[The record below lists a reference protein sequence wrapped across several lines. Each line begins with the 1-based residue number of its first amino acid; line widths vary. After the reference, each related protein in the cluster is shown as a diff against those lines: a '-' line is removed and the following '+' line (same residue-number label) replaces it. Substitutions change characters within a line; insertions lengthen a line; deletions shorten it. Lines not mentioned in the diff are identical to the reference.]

1 MKRISTLVAL
11 ALLLS
16 VSAIAQDK
24 AAKPAPEA
32 KPAEGAAKPAAL
44 PSADEVLEKYIKAI
58 GGKEA
63 IEKMT
68 SRVSI
73 GTMEIEAMNMS
84 GSVQMFEKAPNKN
97 AMVLELPG
105 FGKINNV
112 YDGSKGYATDP
123 MSGLREL
130 SGAELAAAQREADIY
145 APLNMKKNY
154 KSLVVK
160 SKEKVGAADAYLVIA
175 TPNEGEAEKMYFDAN
190 TGLLIRQDSER
201 ESPQGKMAVEMYLDD
216 YKVVGGLK
224 FPHSVRQVTPMFS
237 ATIKLTEVKVNVP
250 VEDTHFAKPSGN

>member
-84 GSVQMFEKAPNKN
+84 GSMQMFEKAPNKS
-97 AMVLELPG
+97 AMVIELPG
-105 FGKINNV
+105 VGKFNEV
-112 YDGSKGYATDP
+112 FDGSKAYASDP
-123 MSGLREL
+123 MSGFREKT
-130 SGAELAAAQREADIY
+130 GAEFATAQRDADIH

-160 SKEKVGAADAYLVIA
+160 SKEKVGTADAYLMIA
-175 TPNEGEAEKMYFDAN
+175 TPAEGEAEKLYFDASS
-190 TGLLIRQDSER
+190 GLLIRQDTER
-201 ESPQGKMAVEMYLDD
+201 EGPQGKMAVEMYFED
-216 YKVVGGLK
+216 YKVIEGLK
-224 FPHSVRQVTPMFS
+224 MPHLLRQVTPMFS
-237 ATIKLTEVKVNVP
+237 ATIKLTEVKVNAP
-250 VEDTHFAKPSGN
+250 IEDTHFAKPSGN